1 MEKAMDS
8 SSTKFHSIA
17 LVIAA
22 IVVAIGVIVGAA
34 IVARGD
40 YGRDQ
45 GPCMTDGG
53 RGAVKAMES
62 SMVMNVMMVDGGREI
77 GMQMARYDYEDNTVL
92 IETANISG
100 FIAANVA
107 IDYDRSVVFIEI
119 QGESLCLA
127 SSLYGDMMDMA
138 DRLTNFMMHRKQ
150 QTIDIAN
157 ARTKDIRYAR
167 KGAIPA
173 GYVTTSNGPIIR
185 RLCAGDGSQWTEQT
199 TMGGGG
205 RKRRSV
211 SGNVRVCIFGFC
223 FNISF

>member
-8 SSTKFHSIA
+8 SSAKFHSIA

-34 IVARGD
+34 IIARGD
-40 YGRDQ
+40 YGRDH
-45 GPCMTDGG
+45 PRCLTDGG

-62 SMVMNVMMVDGGREI
+62 SMVMNVMLVNGGRKI
-77 GMQMARYDYEDNTVL
+77 GMQMARYEYEENTIL

-100 FIAANVA
+100 FAANVA

-127 SSLYGDMMDMA
+127 SALYGDMMDMA
-138 DRLTNFMMHRKQ
+138 DRMTNFMMDRKQ
-150 QTIDIAN
+150 QTIDIAT

-173 GYVTTSNGPIIR
+173 GYVTTSNGPLIR
-185 RLCAGDGSQWTEQT
+185 GLCAGDESHWTEQT
-199 TMGGGG
+199 TMEG

-211 SGNVRVCIFGFC
+211 SGDIRICIFGFC